1 MLPMK
6 TTKVKKLRKSKSYR
20 CPRCD
25 ARRKPA
31 YTCTECG
38 GRVGKCCI
46 SDISLGIVTCIY
58 CEKAVKQGVPWKLVP
73 TRWKLVGA
81 PFVSDEVQE

>member
-58 CEKAVKQGVPWKLVP
+58 CEKAVKQGGTLE
-73 TRWKLVGA
+73 A
-81 PFVSDEVQE
+81 CSDSLEACRCSVCIG